1 LQEEDDMSF
10 QKIGEMAM
18 QAVPAQAGGA
28 RPPGAA
34 AAASAVPVAEGAGPG
49 GKSAAAESPPAREL
63 RPEERLKIAERLQ
76 DLARASRRQLEFR
89 VDQDSNRVVI
99 SVRDERTGELIRQI
113 PDATALRISQRLES
127 QAEARRHVLF
137 EGHA

>member
-1 LQEEDDMSF
+1 MSF

-34 AAASAVPVAEGAGPG
+34 AAASAVPVAEGAGPD
-49 GKSAAAESPPAREL
+49 GKPAAAESTPAREL
-63 RPEERLKIAERLQ
+63 RPEERLRIAERLQ

-113 PDATALRISQRLES
+113 PDATALRISQRPES
-127 QAEARRHVLF
+127 QAEALRHVLF

>member
-1 LQEEDDMSF
+1 MSF
-10 QKIGEMAM
+10 QKIGEMSM

-49 GKSAAAESPPAREL
+49 GKTAAAESPPAAREL

-127 QAEARRHVLF
+127 QVEAMRSILF
-137 EGHA
+137 EGRV